1 MAGGVGDVAS
11 AVAGGVASS
20 VSGASGAAA
29 ALAVDQLSDLVG
41 AQPAAILGRGLLAF
55 LEERARCDAGAP
67 AADGTGGSGHHAM
80 VVAGIDSKTGT
91 DGSTLNLPVDD
102 LGYRDDEVA
111 YYSYEPAGG
120 AYDKRSTYA
129 PLLVSARRLGAQL
142 REQQRLHPG
151 REVDLLAHS
160 QGGVVAVAFLKLFYD
175 SSDPTYPPLGT
186 VVTFSSPLEGAPAA
200 DVVQQIQG
208 IDGGAALLAFLRE
221 KAGNGFPDLN
231 SAAVRDLATDSEFMG
246 LLDAATLPD
255 GVDLTTIG
263 STYDTT
269 VPGDHASTSEARR
282 ATVVDTGYLGA
293 HTGILRDEDAFA
305 RGSRHARERG
315 PPVPQFRRV
324 RRGRPRTGRHLFVR
338 AARERTMILH
348 LRWTA
353 AIALVATAC
362 SHTTA
367 GPRDCT
373 PEPVLADARWSLDLE
388 RAPGSAAAD
397 ADGVVVTMGN
407 ERVVAFDR
415 AGGEVWSTRVEGV
428 GLDWPVIADDVV
440 VLPTTRVAGDGD
452 RAACVAL
459 DRSTGAERWQVEVGA
474 GPVASVGAGGD
485 TVVCASARGHLAAVG
500 RDGALRWAQDVEA
513 YLGEGPISVSPR
525 GAVAVAPESG
535 RVGIVL
541 EVAGR
546 WKFSCWDLTT
556 GADAGCSLDLGP
568 GAPPSAAAADG
579 SGRFVLGLGAGRDG
593 AGPSLAVIDPG
604 AGLMREIA
612 ATAAPFDPSSIPLVT
627 GETAVV
633 VDRLG
638 GVTAVDLAA
647 MELRWR
653 AQLRQPVLDARPVA
667 RRAGRGQGRRLDGPG
682 PRIRPC
688 RWSPDRG
695 CRRRRRRDRR
705 GGRSGRCAGG
715 HHAARARRKPPPGAH
730 PHERQ
735 VREG

>member
-1 MAGGVGDVAS
+1 MFARD
-11 AVAGGVASS
+11 
-20 VSGASGAAA
+20 
-29 ALAVDQLSDLVG
+29 
-41 AQPAAILGRGLLAF
+41 GRTTRLH
-55 LEERARCDAGAP
+55 AGA
-67 AADGTGGSGHHAM
+67 G
-80 VVAGIDSKTGT
+80 
-91 DGSTLNLPVDD
+91 
-102 LGYRDDEVA
+102 
-111 YYSYEPAGG
+111 
-120 AYDKRSTYA
+120 
-129 PLLVSARRLGAQL
+129 
-142 REQQRLHPG
+142 
-151 REVDLLAHS
+151 
-160 QGGVVAVAFLKLFYD
+160 
-175 SSDPTYPPLGT
+175 
-186 VVTFSSPLEGAPAA
+186 
-200 DVVQQIQG
+200 
-208 IDGGAALLAFLRE
+208 
-221 KAGNGFPDLN
+221 
-231 SAAVRDLATDSEFMG
+231 
-246 LLDAATLPD
+246 
-255 GVDLTTIG
+255 
-263 STYDTT
+263 
-269 VPGDHASTSEARR
+269 
-282 ATVVDTGYLGA
+282 
-293 HTGILRDEDAFA
+293 A
-305 RGSRHARERG
+305 RG
-315 PPVPQFRRV
+315 P
-324 RRGRPRTGRHLFVR
+324 
-338 AARERTMILH
+338 
-348 LRWTA
+348 
-353 AIALVATAC
+353 
-362 SHTTA
+362 
-367 GPRDCT
+367 
-373 PEPVLADARWSLDLE
+373 RWSLDLE

-407 ERVVAFDR
+407 EGVVAFDR

-500 RDGALRWAQDVEA
+500 RDGALRWTQDVEA

-525 GAVAVAPESG
+525 GSVAVAPESG

-653 AQLRQPVLDARPVA
+653 AQLRQPVLDARPVRVA
-667 RRAGRGQGRRLDGPG
+667 PGVVRVVDWTGQVHEFDLADGRRTAAVDDAGGAIGVVADPAGALVVTMRRGLGGNRLQGHILTNDRSARGEPI
-682 PRIRPC
+682 P
-688 RWSPDRG
+688 SKEDRG
-695 CRRRRRRDRR
+695 RPLLCPSEPGQSTRND
-705 GGRSGRCAGG
+705 
-715 HHAARARRKPPPGAH
+715 ARP
-730 PHERQ
+730 
-735 VREG
+735 

>member
-1 MAGGVGDVAS
+1 MLGQQGQQAVWPRAVCACALGSIVIFAFTGLARADVVPAGVWARPVDGTVVRPWAPPAHRYGPGHLGVDFEAVPGTPVRAAGPGEVTFAGTVAGAQHVVITHAAGLRTSYSFLSTIAVHRGEVVRAGTVIGASGGNGDNHSAAVFHFGLRSGDEYIDPMLLFGTIDLTEVVHLAPTVEPFGYTVAEERRGILDGFVRVATGVAGGVGDVAS
-11 AVAGGVASS
+11 AVAGGVASG

-29 ALAVDQLSDLVG
+29 ALAVDQLSDLVA

-91 DGSTLNLPVDD
+91 DGATLNLPVDD

-293 HTGILRDEDAFA
+293 HTGILRDEDAL
-305 RGSRHARERG
+305 
-315 PPVPQFRRV
+315 
-324 RRGRPRTGRHLFVR
+324 RTAR
-338 AARERTMILH
+338 AALENEDLPCRSFGEFVE
-348 LRWTA
+348 A
-353 AIALVATAC
+353 ALV
-362 SHTTA
+362 
-367 GPRDCT
+367 P
-373 PEPVLADARWSLDLE
+373 DA
-388 RAPGSAAAD
+388 
-397 ADGVVVTMGN
+397 
-407 ERVVAFDR
+407 
-415 AGGEVWSTRVEGV
+415 
-428 GLDWPVIADDVV
+428 
-440 VLPTTRVAGDGD
+440 
-452 RAACVAL
+452 
-459 DRSTGAERWQVEVGA
+459 
-474 GPVASVGAGGD
+474 
-485 TVVCASARGHLAAVG
+485 
-500 RDGALRWAQDVEA
+500 
-513 YLGEGPISVSPR
+513 ISSF
-525 GAVAVAPESG
+525 EQ
-535 RVGIVL
+535 L
-541 EVAGR
+541 
-546 WKFSCWDLTT
+546 
-556 GADAGCSLDLGP
+556 
-568 GAPPSAAAADG
+568 G
-579 SGRFVLGLGAGRDG
+579 SGR
-593 AGPSLAVIDPG
+593 
-604 AGLMREIA
+604 
-612 ATAAPFDPSSIPLVT
+612 
-627 GETAVV
+627 
-633 VDRLG
+633 
-638 GVTAVDLAA
+638 
-647 MELRWR
+647 
-653 AQLRQPVLDARPVA
+653 
-667 RRAGRGQGRRLDGPG
+667 
-682 PRIRPC
+682 
-688 RWSPDRG
+688 
-695 CRRRRRRDRR
+695 
-705 GGRSGRCAGG
+705 
-715 HHAARARRKPPPGAH
+715 
-730 PHERQ
+730 
-735 VREG
+735 